1 MSLIE
6 NAVTEFFLFQ
16 IFLSTFLFP
25 IVFLFST
32 YIILAKKLP
41 ALPQIYISAS
51 HSDTSPDALHCKT
64 YCMIW
69 HMFYKADTMSDK
81 SPASIS
87 NHFSISIAICIIF
100 SKDSLKCSSSS
111 AVRFLEPLKCFFPD
125 ALRAFLFRCRS
136 ISIWSIFSLVYHFPD

>member
-1 MSLIE
+1 MFRLLIKIFRFHCLSLIE

-51 HSDTSPDALHCKT
+51 HSDTSPDPLHCKT
-64 YCMIW
+64 CRMAW
-69 HMFYKADTMSDK
+69 HMFYKADTMPDK
-81 SPASIS
+81 SPASH
-87 NHFSISIAICIIF
+87 HFLYAAQKPESGTST
-100 SKDSLKCSSSS
+100 
-111 AVRFLEPLKCFFPD
+111 PLFPD
-125 ALRAFLFRCRS
+125 LHFL
-136 ISIWSIFSLVYHFPD
+136 V